1 MIARMISRRSRVV
14 CVMAFALTI
23 AIAPA
28 ACAQSKTECDC
39 LAPGAR
45 VHVHAESAGAVTE
58 VKLTGTACDGVA
70 AACVQPA
77 ATGCATYAITAK
89 APGGCT
95 VEVVF
100 VDSTFTADVTF
111 EETSGCCA
119 GLYPSPPSAGDID
132 AVRAPVDAGGG
143 GA

>member
-1 MIARMISRRSRVV
+1 
-14 CVMAFALTI
+14 MATALTLSN
-23 AIAPA
+23 APV

-45 VHVHAESAGAVTE
+45 VHVPAESAGAVTE

-70 AACVQPA
+70 AACTQPA
-77 ATGCATYAITAK
+77 ATGCATYAISAK

-100 VDSTFTADVTF
+100 VDATFTANLTF

-119 GLYPSPPSAGDID
+119 GLYPSPPSAGDVD
-132 AVRAPVDAGGG
+132 AVRAPVDAGAAG
-143 GA
+143 